1 MRNIFFFLLL
11 LATFRLAAQTAPPA
25 GRVAVTY
32 LDSKLLRGN
41 PGGENPRRRVSVYL
55 PAGYDASP
63 AKRYPVVYYL
73 HGFTWNDSLIFNQD
87 GMRALLDQAIA
98 AGQIRPFILV
108 VPNEQTR
115 FGGSWYANS
124 ATNGPW
130 ADFTARELIAFTD
143 QQFRTLA
150 KPGSRGLAGHSMG
163 GGGTLRL
170 ALAYP
175 GTWAAAYAL
184 SPAFIG
190 PHRSFLPGAGL
201 LPALRA
207 TSAAEAQRSYP
218 ALTEV
223 SLARAFSPNPKTQ
236 PFMANFPGSLGA
248 DSLVRR
254 DAVLARWVLATPTYT
269 LPIHPAS
276 LRQLRALAFDWGAQD
291 EVKHIPPT
299 CRAFS
304 ELLIVYG
311 IRHTAEEYEGTHGSR
326 IMGSTGR
333 VYRQVLPFFDKH
345 LDFTP

>member
-1 MRNIFFFLLL
+1 MKNLFLLL
-11 LATFRLAAQTAPPA
+11 WLALAPAGWLAAQPAPPA
-25 GRVAVTY
+25 GRVVVTY

-55 PAGYDASP
+55 PAGYAASP
-63 AKRYPVVYYL
+63 SQRYPVLYYL
-73 HGFTWNDSLIFNQD
+73 HGFTWNDSLIFNKD

-98 AGQIRPFILV
+98 AGQIRPLIVV

-115 FGGSWYANS
+115 YGGSWYTNS

-130 ADFTARELIAFTD
+130 ADFTARELIAFID
-143 QQFRTLA
+143 KEFRTLA
-150 KPGSRGLAGHSMG
+150 RPGSRGLAGHSMG
-163 GGGTLRL
+163 GGSTLRL

-184 SPAFIG
+184 SPAFVG
-190 PHRSFLPGAGL
+190 PHPSFVPGAGVG
-201 LPALRA
+201 PALHA

-218 ALTEV
+218 VFTAA
-223 SLARAFSPNPKTQ
+223 SLARAFSPNPKNQ
-236 PFMANFPGSLGA
+236 PFMADLPGSLGA

-291 EVKHIPPT
+291 EIKHIPPT

-304 ELLIVYG
+304 SLLTVYG
-311 IRHTAEEYEGTHGSR
+311 IRHSAEEYEGTHGSR
-326 IMGSTGR
+326 IMGPTGR
-333 VYRQVLPFFDKH
+333 MYQQVLPFFNKH
-345 LDFTP
+345 LDF